1 MNGDQRVVAIS
12 ADVTSKDDVVRAFD
26 EAKVRVGCDP
36 EYVFLCAGKMVIMID
51 NGWYTHMHATNRCR
65 LSQAFR

>member
-26 EAKVRVGCDP
+26 EAKVKVGCDP
-36 EYVFLCAGKMVIMID
+36 DYVFLCAGKVMVQCYME
-51 NGWYTHMHATNRCR
+51 
-65 LSQAFR
+65 